1 MNKIKPTLEHWLED
15 LDNFNFPRYEQF
27 PDIELYMDQV
37 IKYLDVELKVFKAG
51 ITDKVVTHSMINNYV
66 KGDVVTAP
74 LQKKYNREHLA
85 LINETCSL
93 KQVLSISEIKQIIDL
108 EYEDSNADAFNS
120 FASKSIQEFHEA
132 SKYTKDIIQ
141 DIDDDNDV
149 KKLTN
154 TALDLAIKANA
165 YITIAKR
172 ILLYCKMYNDMKEI
186 NNELNKNE

>member
-1 MNKIKPTLEHWLED
+1 MDKIKPTLEHWLEE
-15 LDNFNFPRYEQF
+15 LDKFNFPKYEEF

-37 IKYLDVELKVFKAG
+37 IKYLDVEIKVFKTG

-108 EYEDSNADAFNS
+108 EYENSNAEAFNS
-120 FASKSIQEFHEA
+120 FASKSVQEFHDA
-132 SKYTKDIIQ
+132 SAYAKEIISE
-141 DIDDDNDV
+141 IEDDNDV
-149 KKLTN
+149 SKLTN

-172 ILLYCKMYNDMKEI
+172 ILLYCKMYKDMKEI
-186 NNELNKNE
+186 KKELNKNE